1 MLTVNKLAVLVAMT
15 TAVTFAQGA
24 EVHNWRSADNTVWK
38 DASGQCWRDASWTPA
53 TAAQGCDG
61 AIAAAEPITATPVPA
76 AAPAVKAVAPAKIT
90 YRASA
95 LFDFDKAVVKADGK
109 AQLDNL
115 VQKIAGMNIEVLV
128 AVGHA
133 DATGSEQYNQ
143 QLSERRAAAVKAYL
157 VSMGVDEKRVYTEGK
172 GETAPVASNATAEG
186 RAQNRRVEV
195 ELVGTSK

>member
-76 AAPAVKAVAPAKIT
+76 AAPAVKAAAPAKIT